1 MPVRAR
7 LFRRPAGGVRRGG
20 NANDLGTARGR
31 RISMLQT
38 ETEEIMPDN
47 DAHEALLHEIIDC
60 ELAMF
65 LAVPDADGP
74 STCQKRPKTFRLMRW
89 MSLSVH
95 DDSTLTS
102 YLNDLKQAGMQG
114 RNLMVEKY
122 ARMEDSLPP
131 LTDNPLVDVI
141 TGEEADFLAEA
152 SRLYP
157 HAVPGRGGDA
167 FRHYMRCELETW
179 SDVTLALYG
188 TEILRARNEGRNLA
202 LERYE
207 RLWRRL
213 GYASLDEREEA
224 ARLREGT

>member
-1 MPVRAR
+1 
-7 LFRRPAGGVRRGG
+7 
-20 NANDLGTARGR
+20 
-31 RISMLQT
+31 
-38 ETEEIMPDN
+38 MPDN

-131 LTDNPLVDVI
+131 DRKSVV
-141 TGEEADFLAEA
+141 
-152 SRLYP
+152 
-157 HAVPGRGGDA
+157 
-167 FRHYMRCELETW
+167 
-179 SDVTLALYG
+179 
-188 TEILRARNEGRNLA
+188 
-202 LERYE
+202 
-207 RLWRRL
+207 
-213 GYASLDEREEA
+213 
-224 ARLREGT
+224 

>member
-1 MPVRAR
+1 
-7 LFRRPAGGVRRGG
+7 
-20 NANDLGTARGR
+20 
-31 RISMLQT
+31 
-38 ETEEIMPDN
+38 MPDN

-89 MSLSVH
+89 MS
-95 DDSTLTS
+95 DD
-102 YLNDLKQAGMQG
+102 
-114 RNLMVEKY
+114 
-122 ARMEDSLPP
+122 
-131 LTDNPLVDVI
+131 I

-224 ARLREGT
+224 ARLREGA